1 MSGALASSRA
11 RSCKMLFHVLNVY
24 VVYICAARRRV
35 RRESGVGE
43 SLRGRKEGRIN
54 DVTA

>member
-1 MSGALASSRA
+1 M
-11 RSCKMLFHVLNVY
+11 FYVY
-24 VVYICAARRRV
+24 TARRRV

-43 SLRGRKEGRIN
+43 SLRGRKEGRIT